1 MDYSR
6 YAQICDGSD
15 DDLEDDAQSALTY
28 YDAEDD
34 DDITIVND
42 DGYWDVY
49 FDAED

>member
-28 YDAEDD
+28 YDAED
-34 DDITIVND
+34 ITIVND